1 MAHLLTPTPTT
12 AAASLS
18 ARARKSPLYS
28 WKNGYFPTPR
38 VCCVGHQYQQ
48 SQPFSISDL
57 DQVSPHRDDHSLRR
71 RTLMGLS
78 GAVMLGL
85 SLSDEEN
92 VSVAAR
98 PPPSPPKE
106 KKDPNVS
113 GVQAKVLASKR
124 RKEAMKEEVAKLR
137 ERGKPINKEPP
148 PSPSPAAAA
157 AAPES
162 E

>member
-12 AAASLS
+12 AATALS
-18 ARARKSPLYS
+18 ARARKSPVYS
-28 WKNGYFPTPR
+28 WKNGYFPTPRPR

-48 SQPFSISDL
+48 SHPSSISDL
-57 DQVSPHRDDHSLRR
+57 DQVPSPRDDHSLRR

-78 GAVMLGL
+78 GAVVLGL
-85 SLSDEEN
+85 SLSDEQSA
-92 VSVAAR
+92 SVAAR
-98 PPPSPPKE
+98 PPPPPPRE

-137 ERGKPINKEPP
+137 ERGKSANKDPSPP
-148 PSPSPAAAA
+148 PPPPPP
-157 AAPES
+157 APE
-162 E
+162 